1 MRFFSEQVTN
11 ELRFTPTVT
20 SSSINIIKLHSLF
33 FTQYPE
39 GFYNIE
45 VRSYF
50 WLTLQWLTI
59 SLNSSLNSL
68 QTWSAGHLPKSK
80 THLVALSLAFTY
92 YPDLPSATDL
102 HFMFDFSTLRQWTLL
117 NSEYLILRPS
127 HGSASCQSGLISNV
141 ILSGRVFLTQLT
153 IVMQLTLQPLLHLP
167 ALLSSGHLSHCDAA
181 VSYLL
186 LSHQAPLFRSKLHDK
201 SLCWTPKTNTAL

>member
-1 MRFFSEQVTN
+1 M
-11 ELRFTPTVT
+11 
-20 SSSINIIKLHSLF
+20 IKLHSLF
-33 FTQYPE
+33 FTQCPE

-68 QTWSAGHLPKSK
+68 QTWSVGHLPKSQ
-80 THLVALSLAFTY
+80 THLALSLAFTY
-92 YPDLPSATDL
+92 YPDLLSTTDL
-102 HFMFDFSTLRQWTLL
+102 LFTFDLSTLRQWTLL

-141 ILSGRVFLTQLT
+141 MLSGKAFVTQLT
-153 IVMQLTLQPLLHLP
+153 IVMQHTLQHSTAFASIAFLR
-167 ALLSSGHLSHCDAA
+167 ALITLWHCSFLFTSVSSD
-181 VSYLL
+181 
-186 LSHQAPLFRSKLHDK
+186 
-201 SLCWTPKTNTAL
+201 SLVQK